1 MAGVLKLLRGDLFDG
16 PSDLIVIPCTTA
28 GALKATALMAPTNR
42 RHGSSAAHAIRAMI
56 SP

>member
-28 GALKATALMAPTNR
+28 GALTRHAENR
-42 RHGSSAAHAIRAMI
+42 LARYRFQDQQAG
-56 SP
+56 